1 MKYKLF
7 LLFVSFATLVGAQSS
22 FQIGESLYLKEQYQK
37 AKPYFESYLRDYPED
52 KKTKEYLGDIAGVKK
67 NWDVA
72 LEYYKELL
80 DESPYVAEY
89 HFKYGGA
96 LGLKSLEISKLKAVF
111 YLDDIKFHLNKATEL
126 DPKHIEARWA
136 LVELYI
142 QLPSIVGGS
151 EEKALSYAN
160 QLQGISPVDGY
171 LAKGYIAE
179 YNNRLKDAEQF
190 YKKAIELGGSAH
202 TYDKLTKLYEHN
214 DQPTQAI
221 ENLEDSLRKF
231 DRNQLNYQ
239 IGKICAQY
247 NIELQRGLVY
257 LERYIKNHS
266 VKDGVPLDWAYF
278 RKAQI
283 YRNMN
288 DKDKAYN
295 WINKALAS
303 RADFKEALVE
313 KKLIL
318 QM

>member
-1 MKYKLF
+1 MF
-7 LLFVSFATLVGAQSS
+7 LTFITAVTAQSS
-22 FQIGESLYLKEQYQK
+22 FTIGETLYQKEQFEK
-37 AKPYFESYLRDYPED
+37 AKPYFESYLREYPED

-72 LEYYKELL
+72 LVYYKDLL
-80 DESPYVAEY
+80 DNNPDNAEY

-96 LGLKSLEISKLKAVF
+96 LGLKSLEISRLKAIF
-111 YLDDIKFHLNKATEL
+111 YLDDIKFHLNKAAEL
-126 DPKHIEARWA
+126 NPKHIEVRWA

-142 QLPSIVGGS
+142 QLPGIVGGS
-151 EEKALSYAN
+151 EEKALNYAS
-160 QLQGISPVDGY
+160 QLQNISLVDGY

-179 YNNRLKDAEQF
+179 YNNRPNDAESF
-190 YKKAIELGGSAH
+190 YKKAIEVGGSAH
-202 TYDKLTKLYEHN
+202 TYDKLTKLYENN
-214 DQPTQAI
+214 DQPVQAI
-221 ENLEDSLRKF
+221 QNLEDSLRKF

-247 NIELQRGLVY
+247 DMESNRGLVY
-257 LERYIKNHS
+257 LERYISNHS

-288 DKDKAYN
+288 NKDEAYN
-295 WINKALAS
+295 WINKALAARS
-303 RADFKEALVE
+303 DFKEALAE